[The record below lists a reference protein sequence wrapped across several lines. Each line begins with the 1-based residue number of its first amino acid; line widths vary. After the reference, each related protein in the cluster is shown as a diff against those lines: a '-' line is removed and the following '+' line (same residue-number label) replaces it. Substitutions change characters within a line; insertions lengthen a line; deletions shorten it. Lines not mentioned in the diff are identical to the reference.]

1 LHLNSF
7 ITFAAMLH
15 LRKLFWVSS
24 LVLAIG
30 GNKLLAQS
38 SACKLSLSGS
48 VTDRDTKENLPYAA
62 VMLKGTNFQQEAD
75 SLGHFSFEN
84 MCAGTYILECSHIG
98 CHPFKDTIQLQE
110 SMQILVHMPHNAHSL
125 EHVMVCEKKDET
137 DKTKVMATLQAQALF
152 ETRGQNLGESLK
164 KLPGVST
171 LQTGASIS
179 KPVVHGM
186 HSNRLLILNNGV
198 RLEGQQ
204 WGSEHGPEI
213 DPFWGNELSLIKGAA
228 SVRYGSDALA
238 GVILVNPSPM
248 PSNQK
253 TSGELTLAGISNGW
267 GGVGALTLQGNPKR
281 VEHLSWRIQ
290 ATAKE
295 VGNVR
300 SPSYWLKNT
309 GMKEHNYSATLAY
322 NKETFGLEL
331 FASSFNSKIGI
342 FSGSHIGNLTD
353 LEYAIQNKVPM
364 DTAVFSYAIERP
376 FQKINH
382 QTVKFSVFYLTGIK
396 GKLQYQFAFQNNHR
410 QEWDKHLPLNDS
422 LAALNLP
429 EFNFTIN
436 TFNNDLV
443 WIGTRTKGWETNA
456 GLSWIYQNNR
466 TEGRYFIPNFVSNN
480 LGAFAIEKYKKGKW
494 ELEAGVRFD
503 YKTQL
508 ANTLQSKTIVPI
520 ALHWNNVSFDLG
532 ANFAPHK
539 NIQVVLNFGKAW
551 RSPAINEL
559 YAKGLHH
566 GAAAIEVGDQG
577 LAVEQAYNTNL
588 EFILKKSDDL
598 FLQVSGYANVIQDYI
613 YLQPVLPASLTISGA
628 FPTFQ
633 YQQANALFMG
643 GDLDLKYRPFH
654 ALEVSAK
661 ASLIRVQN
669 LENGPNFPMIPPNRY
684 EAGLSYNFGNWGPLK
699 GNYLQLIG
707 QFTDQQRMAL
717 SVVDYMEIPK
727 AYFLLNANVGGK
739 LKMKKNELNLGVN
752 INNALNTKYRDYM
765 DRFRY
770 FSDALGI
777 NIVFKIQYIF
787 NS

>member
-1 LHLNSF
+1 
-7 ITFAAMLH
+7 MLH
-15 LRKLFWVSS
+15 FQKIFWVFI
-24 LVLAIG
+24 LFINFL
-30 GNKLLAQS
+30 GNKILAQGS
-38 SACKLSLSGS
+38 SCKLTLSGLVS
-48 VTDRDTKENLPYAA
+48 DRDTKENLPFAA
-62 VMLKGTNFQQEAD
+62 VILKGTNFQKEAD
-75 SLGHFSFEN
+75 SLGQFSFEN
-84 MCAGTYILECSHIG
+84 LCAGTYVLECSHIG
-98 CHPFKDTIQLQE
+98 CHPFQDTIQLQE
-110 SMQILVHMPHNAHSL
+110 SMQIRVHMPHNAHSL
-125 EHVMVCEKKDET
+125 EHVLVCEKKDET
-137 DKTKVMATLQAQALF
+137 DKTKVMTILKAQALF

-213 DPFWGNELSLIKGAA
+213 DPFWGSELSLIKGAA

-248 PSNQK
+248 PSHQK
-253 TSGELTLAGISNGW
+253 MSGELTLAGISNGW
-267 GGVGALTLQGNPKR
+267 GGVGALTLQGNPKWF
-281 VEHLSWRIQ
+281 EHFSWRIQ

-300 SPSYWLKNT
+300 SPNYWLKNT

-322 NKETFGLEL
+322 NKEVFGLEL

-342 FSGSHIGNLTD
+342 YSGSHIGNLTD

-364 DTAVFSYAIERP
+364 DTAGFSYAIGRP

-382 QTVKFSVFYLTGIK
+382 QTLKFSAYYLTGEK

-410 QEWDKHLPLNDS
+410 QEWDKDLPLNDS

-436 TFNNDLV
+436 TFTNELV
-443 WIGTRTKGWETNA
+443 WIGNRIKGWETNA
-456 GLSWIYQNNR
+456 GLSWIYQNNK
-466 TEGRYFIPNFVSNN
+466 TQGRYFIPNFVTNN
-480 LGAFAIEKYKKGKW
+480 LGTFVIEKYKKGKW
-494 ELEAGVRFD
+494 ELEAGARFD
-503 YKTQL
+503 YKNQL
-508 ANTLQSKTIVPI
+508 ANTLESKTIVPI
-520 ALHWNNVSFDLG
+520 KLHWNNVSFDFG
-532 ANFAPHK
+532 ANFAPTK
-539 NIQVVLNFGKAW
+539 NIQLVLNFGKAW
-551 RSPAINEL
+551 RAPAINEL

-566 GAAAIEVGDQG
+566 GAAAIEVGDQD
-577 LAVEQAYNTNL
+577 LTVEQAYNTNVEIL
-588 EFILKKSDDL
+588 FSKGNALFI
-598 FLQVSGYANVIQDYI
+598 QVSGYANVIRDYI

-628 FPTFQ
+628 FPTFH
-633 YQQANALFMG
+633 YQQANALFLG
-643 GDLDLKYRPFH
+643 GDVDGRFSPLQS
-654 ALEVSAK
+654 LEISAK
-661 ASLIRVQN
+661 ASLLRVQN
-669 LENGPNFPMIPPNRY
+669 MENGPNFPMIPPNRY
-684 EAGLSYNFGNWGPLK
+684 EAGLAYTFGNWGRLK
-699 GNYLQLIG
+699 GNYIQLIG

-727 AYFLLNANVGGK
+727 AYFLLNAHVGGK
-739 LKMKKNELNLGVN
+739 LKLKRNELNLGVN

-770 FSDALGI
+770 FSDALGV
-777 NIVFKIQYIF
+777 NIVFKIQYLF